1 MTRVAV
7 RPEMLRWARE
17 RSGVESADLL
27 IRFPHLPQ
35 WESQERQP
43 TLRQLEQYAK
53 ATLTP
58 IGYLFL
64 PEPIQET
71 VPIPDFRTFGDNPI
85 PRASPNLLDTIY
97 LCQQRQEWYRE
108 YAQEQRL
115 RPAAF
120 VGSLTVETPPVEAA
134 ERMRRWLKF
143 DLDARREC
151 RTWEQA
157 LRLFIGQA
165 DEAGV
170 MVMCSGVVGSNNR
183 RALNPRE
190 FRGFALSDPLAP
202 LVFVNGADTKAAQ
215 MFTLAH
221 ELAHLW
227 LGQSALSDADVPI
240 AQGNRVERWCNQV
253 AAELLVPMA
262 VFEAAMVRGE
272 DIDASLRRLARQFK
286 VSTLVILRRLL
297 DARRMPTDE
306 FWQRYRAEVERLI
319 ALQQAGSGG
328 NFYLSQAARVSKR
341 FARALVES
349 ALEGNTLY
357 RDAMRMVGVARVET
371 FHELGRSVGVPV

>member
-1 MTRVAV
+1 
-7 RPEMLRWARE
+7 
-17 RSGVESADLL
+17 
-27 IRFPHLPQ
+27 
-35 WESQERQP
+35 
-43 TLRQLEQYAK
+43 
-53 ATLTP
+53 
-58 IGYLFL
+58 
-64 PEPIQET
+64 
-71 VPIPDFRTFGDNPI
+71 
-85 PRASPNLLDTIY
+85 
-97 LCQQRQEWYRE
+97 
-108 YAQEQRL
+108 
-115 RPAAF
+115 
-120 VGSLTVETPPVEAA
+120 ETPPVEAA

-151 RTWEQA
+151 RTWEEA
-157 LRLFIGQA
+157 LRQFIGQA

-202 LVFVNGADTKAAQ
+202 LVFVNGADTRAAQ